1 MKKWLPVIILAF
13 AQFVMVLD
21 STVMNVSISTVVEDL
36 DTTITAMQGAITF
49 YALTMASLMLIGGKL
64 GDIWGRKRAL
74 LIGSIVYAIGS
85 LITGFSVNFA
95 MLFVGWSIIEGLGA
109 VLIIPAIA
117 ALVATN
123 YKGKDRVK
131 AFAVVGGVSGAAA
144 AAGPLIGGFMTTYL
158 DWRYVFFAEVVI
170 MAGVI
175 LCMKYIKDAPKI
187 KNPPKIDIA
196 SALLSSSAL
205 VLIVFGMLQSSKWGW
220 IEPRAVP
227 EIAGVPLTP
236 FGISLVP
243 YLIIAGV
250 ILLRKFYKRQ
260 VMLENKKAN
269 PLLRVSLLK
278 SPILRSGLF
287 TLLFQYLV
295 VGAVFFVVPIYLQMT
310 LGFNAIETGMRIVP
324 LSFAIIFGSIFGAR
338 ISNKRS
344 PKNIIR
350 IGQYLL
356 VLGVLVLLGSIN
368 ITLTGFM
375 FGLGMFITGLGVGLL
390 ASQLGNVNMSA
401 VNESDTS
408 EVGGMQGVFQNLGS
422 SMGTAIIGSIVV
434 AVLTTSFL
442 ANVQAS
448 SLPQPVKDYVQTNS
462 TEGVSIVSLGE
473 VEAFAE
479 SKGLSDSEVDETVNV
494 YADSQIEALRGGLF
508 VLFAISLLGIVF
520 SRNAPDEIVA

>member
-21 STVMNVSISTVVEDL
+21 STVMNVSISTVVKDL

-85 LITGFSVNFA
+85 LTTGFSANFA
-95 MLFVGWSIIEGLGA
+95 MLFVGWSIVEGLGA

-131 AFAVVGGVSGAAA
+131 AYAVVGGVSGAAA

-158 DWRYVFFAEVVI
+158 DWRYVFFGEVVI

-187 KNPPKIDIA
+187 KNPPKIDLA

-205 VLIVFGMLQSSKWGW
+205 ILVVFGMLQSSKWGW
-220 IEPRAVP
+220 IQPRVVP
-227 EIAGVPLTP
+227 EIGGVSLAPL
-236 FGISLVP
+236 GISLVP
-243 YLIIAGV
+243 YLIVAGV
-250 ILLRKFYKRQ
+250 LLLRVFYKRQ
-260 VMLENKKAN
+260 VKLEATKAN
-269 PLLRVSLLK
+269 PLLRVSLLRDE
-278 SPILRSGLF
+278 ILRSGLA
-287 TLLFQYLV
+287 TLMFQYLV
-295 VGAVFFVVPIYLQMT
+295 IGAVFFVVPIYLQMT

-324 LSFAIIFGSIFGAR
+324 LSFAIVFGSIFGAR
-338 ISNKRS
+338 ISAKRS

-350 IGQYLL
+350 IGQYML
-356 VLGVLVLLGSIN
+356 VGGVLVLLASIN
-368 ITLTGFM
+368 ITLSGFL
-375 FGLGMFITGLGVGLL
+375 FGLGMFVTGLGVGLL
-390 ASQLGNVNMSA
+390 ASQIGNVNMSA
-401 VNESDTS
+401 VGESDTS

-422 SMGTAIIGSIVV
+422 SMGTAVIGSIVV
-434 AVLTTSFL
+434 AVLTTSFIS
-442 ANVQAS
+442 NIQTS
-448 SLPQPVKDYVQTNS
+448 TLPADVKNYVQSNS
-462 TEGVSIVSLGE
+462 AQGVSIVPLSQ
-473 VEAFAE
+473 VEAYAT
-479 SKGLSDSEVDETVNV
+479 SKGLSEDEVNEAVEV
-494 YADSQIEALRGGLF
+494 YADSQLEALRGGLF
-508 VLFAISLLGIVF
+508 VLFAISLLGVVF
-520 SRNAPDEIVA
+520 SRNAPDEIVG